1 MATKMTDLP
10 ADIASMITNNLKHDP
25 VYLIKYKKVLSSI
38 DEDNDDAIEIYQRNF
53 VKLVTFV
60 GGPDDC
66 ENIFNGEEDIY
77 DREGIFSKMDTCPY
91 LPAYVNVSSSMANTT
106 KKLADLLKPWTVIK
120 LQNGADMIIIK
131 EFTRYA

>member
-1 MATKMTDLP
+1 MSTKMTDLP

-25 VYLIKYKKVLSSI
+25 VYLIKYKHIETSFNEHACVNEI
-38 DEDNDDAIEIYQRNF
+38 DEEDY
-53 VKLVTFV
+53 VKLVTLV

-66 ENIFNGEEDIY
+66 EDIFNDEGGLY
-77 DREGIFSKMDTCPY
+77 DREGIFSKIKNSPY
-91 LPAYVNVSSSMANTT
+91 LLAYVKVCSSMANTT

-120 LQNGADMIIIK
+120 TKDSEEMIIIQ